1 MAASLLIDS
10 QSVARIDGLLGEAP
24 EPIHMLL
31 WIHDAI
37 FRSFIVRLST
47 FLFNSLRNWRT

>member
-1 MAASLLIDS
+1 MAASLLS
-10 QSVARIDGLLGEAP
+10 GSRSVARIDGLLGEP
-24 EPIHMLL
+24 PKPIHMLL

-47 FLFNSLRNWRT
+47 FLFNSLCNWRT